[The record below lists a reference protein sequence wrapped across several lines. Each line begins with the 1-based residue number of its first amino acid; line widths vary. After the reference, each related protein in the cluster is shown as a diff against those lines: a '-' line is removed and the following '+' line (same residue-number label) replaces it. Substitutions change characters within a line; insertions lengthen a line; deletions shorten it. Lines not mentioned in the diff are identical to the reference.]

1 MRKVVLTMYE
11 DYQYQKVKNCVD
23 QSGNFKRLCCQL
35 HCSQRTSRRKIA
47 GYKLHGKAFF
57 RHKNH
62 FHKPASAIPESLR
75 LQILQIYHTDY
86 YDANFSHFHE
96 LLRQNYPH
104 IHVSLSFLRNLFKSQ
119 DILSPK
125 ARRKTV
131 RALKKKQAGHTD
143 PHSDPQSLQIQIPI
157 EAAHPH
163 PRRERSKYAGEIVF
177 LDASPHPWFAGLT
190 TSLHAAIDDATGTV
204 TALYFAQQE
213 TLHGYYALIAQIL
226 GSYGIPAA
234 FHTDRRTVFEYKKV
248 GVRCT
253 QQDTPTQFTYACQQ
267 LGIHVHTNHCAEA
280 QGKVERLFQ
289 TLQSRLP
296 VELRRQGVT
305 TIQEANTFVQK
316 VFLPSFNKRFACPI
330 KNTMSVF
337 ESQLTPEEIN
347 LRLAVLS
354 SRSVDKG
361 HCISYRAVYY
371 RFLHKTG
378 EQAYLQRGQK
388 VLVIE
393 ALDGRLFA
401 SCKDSLYALEAVP
414 DRKAVSAQFDVE
426 PKAQRKPRYVPDM
439 RHPWKREAFIHYEID
454 RLEHVYS
461 FDEAC
466 YTTDKFQLNL

>member
-11 DYQYQKVKNCVD
+11 DHQYQIVKSCVD
-23 QSGNFKRLCCQL
+23 QNGNFNRLCSQL
-35 HCSQRTSRRKIA
+35 HCSVRTGRRKMA
-47 GYKLHGKAFF
+47 GYKQFGKAFF
-57 RHKNH
+57 HHKNH
-62 FHKPASAIPESLR
+62 FHKPASTIPDALR
-75 LQILQIYHTDY
+75 MEILQIYNTHY
-86 YDANFSHFHE
+86 YDANFTHFHE
-96 LLRQNYPH
+96 LLRQSHPH
-104 IHVSLSFLRNLFKSQ
+104 IQVSLSFLRNLFKSK

-131 RALKKKQAGHTD
+131 RALKKKLAHPTD
-143 PHSDPQSLQIQIPI
+143 PDAESSSLRTLLPI

-177 LDASPHPWFAGLT
+177 LDASPHPWFPGMT

-204 TALYFAQQE
+204 LALHFECQE
-213 TLHGYYALIAQIL
+213 TLHGYYALTAHIL
-226 GSYGIPAA
+226 GNYGIPAS
-234 FHTDRRTVFEYKKV
+234 FHTDRRTVFEYKKA
-248 GVRCT
+248 GVRHT
-253 QQDTPTQFTYACQQ
+253 EQDTPTQFTYACQQ
-267 LGIHVHTNHCAEA
+267 LGIHVHTTHCAEA

-316 VFLPSFNKRFACPI
+316 VFLPSFNKQFACPI

-337 ESQLTPEEIN
+337 EPQLTPEDIN

-361 HCISYRAVYY
+361 HCISYRNAYY

-388 VLVIE
+388 VLVIK
-393 ALDGRLFA
+393 ALDGCLFA
-401 SCKDSLYALEAVP
+401 SCKDSLYALESVP
-414 DRKAVSAQFDVE
+414 DRQAVSAQFDAE
-426 PKAQRKPRYVPDM
+426 PKAQRKPRYIPDM
-439 RHPWKREAFIHYEID
+439 KHPWKREAFIHYEID

-461 FDEAC
+461 FDDAC
-466 YTTDKFQLNL
+466 YTIDKFQLNR

>member
-1 MRKVVLTMYE
+1 MRKVVLTMRE
-11 DYQYQKVKNCVD
+11 DHQYQRVKRFVD
-23 QSGNFKRLCCQL
+23 QNGNFKRLCCQL
-35 HCSQRTSRRKIA
+35 HCSERTGRRKIA
-47 GYKLHGKAFF
+47 GYKQYGKAFF
-57 RHKNH
+57 QHKNH
-62 FHKPASAIPESLR
+62 FHKPASAIPESVREEILR
-75 LQILQIYHTDY
+75 IYNADY
-86 YDANFSHFHE
+86 YDANFTHFHE
-96 LLRQNYPH
+96 LLHQSHPH
-104 IHVSLSFLRNLFKSQ
+104 IHVSLSFLRCLFKSE

-131 RALKKKQAGHTD
+131 RELKRKQASTAKPD
-143 PHSDPQSLQIQIPI
+143 AESPSLQIQTPI

-177 LDASPHPWFAGLT
+177 LDASPHLWFADIT
-190 TSLHAAIDDATGTV
+190 TSLHAAIDDATGIV
-204 TALYFAQQE
+204 PALHFEEQE
-213 TLHGYYALIAQIL
+213 TLQGYYEVTAQIL
-226 GSYGIPAA
+226 GNYGIPAA
-234 FHTDRRTVFEYKKV
+234 FHTDRRTVFEYKKA
-248 GVRCT
+248 GVRHT
-253 QQDTPTQFTYACQQ
+253 EQDTPTQFTYACQH

-305 TIQEANTFVQK
+305 TIQEANAFVQK
-316 VFLPSFNKRFACPI
+316 VFLPSYNKQFACPI

-337 ESQLTPEEIN
+337 EPQLTPEDIN

-354 SRSVDKG
+354 PRIVDKG
-361 HCISYRAVYY
+361 HCISYRKAYY

-378 EQAYLQRGQK
+378 EQAYLQRGQN
-388 VLVIE
+388 VLVIK

-414 DRKAVSAQFDVE
+414 DHKAVSAEFDAE
-426 PKAQRKPRYVPDM
+426 PKAPRKPRYVPDM
-439 RHPWKREAFIHYEID
+439 RHPWKREAFINYEID

-466 YTTDKFQLNL
+466 YTIDKFQLNL